1 VVRVAGSAAG
11 TWFVG
16 QKVKC
21 PVCGREGVAAYSI
34 LRRGEREYRYRVVVH
49 EGGTKCV
56 VGRELGD
63 GRVVPVKRRG
73 SEGKRLPLDA
83 FAKKEGA
90 GGGSS
95 VPALDVDPVEL
106 DKALWYS
113 HKVSASWGSLRQA
126 VEQETVEFCLAEF
139 KRVVAETALRR
150 GVDGTKLV
158 ELAEE
163 FVNASGDGERA
174 KVKNKLNLA
183 VKEFCKGVVLKA
195 LGAK

>member
-1 VVRVAGSAAG
+1 
-11 TWFVG
+11 VG
-16 QKVKC
+16 QKVRC
-21 PVCGREGVAAYSI
+21 PVCGREGVAKHSI
-34 LRRGEREYRYRVVVH
+34 QRQGEREYRYRVVAH
-49 EGGTKCV
+49 EGGTYCV
-56 VGRELGD
+56 VGRELED
-63 GRVVPVKRRG
+63 GRVVPVRRRR

-83 FAKKEGA
+83 LA
-90 GGGSS
+90 GKAETGSGGS
-95 VPALDVDPVEL
+95 VPDPVEL

-158 ELAEE
+158 ELAEKYAS
-163 FVNASGDGERA
+163 ASGDEERA
-174 KVKNKLNLA
+174 KVKNELNLA
-183 VKEFCKGVVLKA
+183 VKEFCKGIVLKA

>member
-1 VVRVAGSAAG
+1 MAGSAAG
-11 TWFVG
+11 TWPVG
-16 QKVKC
+16 QRVRC
-21 PVCGREGVAAYSI
+21 PVCGREGVAEYSI
-34 LRRGEREYRYRVVVH
+34 LRRREKEYRYRVVAH

-63 GRVVPVKRRG
+63 GRVVPVKRRR

-83 FAKKEGA
+83 FAREEGG

-95 VPALDVDPVEL
+95 VPALNVDPVEL

-126 VEQETVEFCLAEF
+126 VERETVEFCLAEF

-150 GVDGTKLV
+150 GVDGTRLV
-158 ELAEE
+158 ELAEK
-163 FVNASGDGERA
+163 FVSASGDEERA
-174 KVKNKLNLA
+174 KLKSELNLA
-183 VKEFCKGVVLKA
+183 VKGFCKEMVLKA
-195 LGAK
+195 LGLA